1 MANVASLG
9 TFYPRRV
16 SQYVAAMQYASD
28 VNMGAATRISFGAP
42 GAASATYYLSALSA
56 AAAFVTQASGMLNS
70 ATADSPYGRNVQVV
84 LSGAGTGTITI
95 DGYDYLMQPMSE
107 TMALNGATPV
117 LGLKAFYLIRQFTIP
132 TVGAVTLNLGTGAK
146 LGLPYK
152 VHKVLSEELDSAVVG
167 TLGTIVTPCSLRQ
180 RPLLLASHVASSLP
194 TRHSTGTAVLTATFM
209 FMNDVNSSNV
219 GGLHGVPH
227 FAN

>member
-1 MANVASLG
+1 MANVAALG

-28 VNMGAATRISFGAP
+28 ANMYSATRVSFGAP
-42 GAASATYYLSALSA
+42 DAASATYYLSAQTA
-56 AAAFVTQASGMLNS
+56 AAAIVLQASSLLHS
-70 ATADSPYGRNVQVV
+70 ATADAPFGRNVQVV
-84 LSGAGTGTITI
+84 LSGAGTGTVTV

-132 TVGAVTLNLGTGAK
+132 TVGAVTLNLGTGVK

-152 VHKVLSEELDSAVVG
+152 AHKVITEELDSAIVG
-167 TLGTIVTPCSLRQ
+167 TLGTLLTPVLTS
-180 RPLLLASHVASSLP
+180 PATATTGD
-194 TRHSTGTAVLTATFM
+194 TRGMFTPNSTLNATAVLTATFM